1 MRRILAILASGTAA
15 GLFLLVLAGY
25 AGRLGPTLE
34 VIANF
39 RLHLAAL
46 SGALGIVLGLA
57 GLRRSAGLALLATLI
72 AVAGLG
78 PVLDPA
84 QRPGARYSAGGRPL
98 TLLYANLRYRNPEPA
113 ALAAMLRAAD
123 ADILITSETTRA
135 VADGAAGLAAAYPH
149 RLVHAGAGEALRT
162 AIWSKY
168 PLGDG
173 VLYLNNTVAPTAAA
187 AIADLGGSTTLG
199 LIGAH
204 FSRPFERLH
213 MIQAEA
219 LGPISAK
226 LGHPLIVAGD
236 FNASPWSRVVARA
249 AEVTGTRILGG
260 YRVTWKGHYQ
270 TPLGPLPEPLGH
282 QIDHVLLS
290 DGIGLVSVE
299 TLDLPGS
306 DHLALFLRLRI
317 PAP

>member
-1 MRRILAILASGTAA
+1 LTSGAGLLAILAFGAA
-15 GLFLLVLAGY
+15 AVLFALTLAGY
-25 AGRLGPTLE
+25 AGQWGPVFE
-34 VIANF
+34 SIANF
-39 RLHLAAL
+39 RLHLAVAA
-46 SGALGIVLGLA
+46 GVLGMVLGLA
-57 GLRRSAGLALLATLI
+57 RQRRGAGLALLTTLI
-72 AVAGLG
+72 AAAGLG
-78 PVLDPA
+78 PLFDPVE
-84 QRPGARYSAGGRPL
+84 RPGTGRPL
-98 TLLYANLRYRNPEPA
+98 TLLYANLHDHNPEPA

-123 ADILITSETTRA
+123 ADILITSETSGA
-135 VADGAAGLAAAYPH
+135 VADGPGGLAATYPY
-149 RLVHAGAGEALRT
+149 RLVKPGGGEVLRT

-173 VLYLNNTVAPTAAA
+173 VLYLNNTVAPTGAAA
-187 AIADLGGSTTLG
+187 TADLGGGVTLG
-199 LIGAH
+199 LIGGH

-219 LGPISAK
+219 LGPIAAK

-236 FNASPWSRVVARA
+236 FNAAPWSRVVARA

-260 YRVTWKGHYQ
+260 YRITWKGRYQ

-299 TLDLPGS
+299 TLYLPGS
-306 DHLALFLRLRI
+306 DHLALFLHLRI